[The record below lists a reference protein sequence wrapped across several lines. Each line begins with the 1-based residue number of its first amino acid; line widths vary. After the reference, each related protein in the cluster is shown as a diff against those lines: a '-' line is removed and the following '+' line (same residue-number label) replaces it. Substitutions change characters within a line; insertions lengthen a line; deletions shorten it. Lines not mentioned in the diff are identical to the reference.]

1 MSGALLRKQPDRKA
15 KKRTQESMANS
26 KSEKFSK
33 VPRRQ
38 SKSKM
43 TMDLTSFDPIDE
55 LLSNYG
61 EITGKSLA
69 HEIFSYLDFSTLQ
82 KIRLVHKSWNFFL
95 TNDRRLWLN
104 ILRGTKPF
112 IEFLSNE
119 IAGEKNSAIWKEC
132 YDEIGF
138 SDDFSYLK
146 VYQTMRQIQGIF
158 MVFQRGTNFYLR
170 HDNIFGKFKKYFVGE
185 KLTEELQ
192 LEINMSKN
200 PLLVLLQKKLRAVRL
215 TVWKR
220 QAVENYHLWTNF
232 SANPDHPD
240 YESLEDMNLRINRD
254 RRVIEGLDKE
264 YGKLS
269 NEVILGMKEN
279 FLNT

>member
-1 MSGALLRKQPDRKA
+1 
-15 KKRTQESMANS
+15 MANS

-132 YDEIGF
+132 YDEIGS
-138 SDDFSYLK
+138 SDDFSHLK

-158 MVFQRGTNFYLR
+158 MVFQRGTNFSLR

-185 KLTEELQ
+185 KLTEELRM
-192 LEINMSKN
+192 EIFFQTPRKN
-200 PLLVLLQKKLRAVRL
+200 PLLVLLHERLRAVRF
-215 TVWKR
+215 TVWKKE
-220 QAVENYHLWTNF
+220 AVENYHLWTNF

-269 NEVILGMKEN
+269 NEIILGMKEN
-279 FLNT
+279 FLSILN